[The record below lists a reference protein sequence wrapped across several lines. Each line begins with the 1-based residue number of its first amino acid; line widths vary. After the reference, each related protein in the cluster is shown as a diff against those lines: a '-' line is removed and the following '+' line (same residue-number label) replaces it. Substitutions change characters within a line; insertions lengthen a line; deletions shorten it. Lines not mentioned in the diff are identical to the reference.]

1 MELIYKL
8 VQVVDGVGAADGV
21 SGVGDVDVVGGV
33 GNVVVVVGGGAGGRG
48 EEMRAK
54 WDYRLP
60 SYEIFPPQI
69 TNLSHHIS
77 AVGEICR
84 KWAPRII

>member
-1 MELIYKL
+1 M
-8 VQVVDGVGAADGV
+8 A
-21 SGVGDVDVVGGV
+21 
-33 GNVVVVVGGGAGGRG
+33 GGGAGGRGESG

-69 TNLSHHIS
+69 TYLSNKNRSSDYFTIKDSHFC
-77 AVGEICR
+77 GG
-84 KWAPRII
+84 